1 MRTEKKLWRCKG
13 LVVGAGAVM
22 LQALL
27 GAQMAWGQMQSAS
40 APVFFPDGVWEIQAA
55 DYVSATDFLIGD
67 AALLDVADGTQAT
80 LAGRIGN
87 ALGSLDG
94 LIKLGGGALT
104 LTGDNSYRGV
114 TRVLQGGLVVGANG
128 AVGPGIQAN
137 TGATLTYAPG
147 VTVAS
152 NVQFDAIDMATQPV
166 PPVYRVNDP
175 ARSAAVNWHV
185 DSGQATHDG
194 IVSGAAAF
202 EKTGNG
208 RLVLAKDALG
218 YTGAAVV
225 RAGTLAV
232 NDWFGGSVQVAS
244 GGRLEGTGSIASVW
258 VRDGATLAPGASI
271 GVLRVPGN
279 VRFDEGSTLSIEVE
293 ADGRHDVL
301 AVGGQ
306 AVLAGNVQALA
317 GAGDWKPSTSYRFL
331 TADGGFDDTRF
342 DGVTSNLA
350 FLTPLLA
357 YDETSVSL
365 TLARNDVALG
375 DPAVTDDEDAV
386 ADIIDAPP
394 DGVPGVKDLP
404 QVYDAIVVLDR
415 DGARS
420 AYRQLAGAWPATV
433 RAGALDDSRFV
444 REAVIGSRGWGERG
458 NKVWS
463 SAYGAQGSGRAAGSV
478 GDFHRSLRGFTVGV
492 RHLVNHLTEVGV
504 FAGADTRHVRQ
515 TAAPDGT
522 LVLAPSGGDDL
533 PGGPN
538 GGASADSVGNAVI
551 RGGGADT
558 RINSLHV
565 GADVGAV
572 RGPVQVDA
580 GFSVAWHTFKT
591 SRALEI
597 GRWRDALRSV
607 SNSRSMQ
614 IFGRLALLA
623 GLSPFT
629 GLSPFIEVALVHSTT
644 NAHTEQ
650 GGAGALNYARAHDWA
665 AFSVLG
671 LKVSHAFK
679 TVGGLGMLQAE
690 LAWRYAYAD
699 RHFKSRQSFRDSS
712 RGTTF
717 TSHGHGIAAHA
728 LKAAFTVSTPVGK
741 HSVLQAGY
749 SGLLSPGRRDH
760 GFNLKFRHYF

>member
-1 MRTEKKLWRCKG
+1 MKKEKKLWRCRG

-22 LQALL
+22 LQAVL
-27 GAQMAWGQMQSAS
+27 GAQIAWGQMQSAS
-40 APVFFPDGVWEIQAA
+40 APAFFPDGVWEIQAA
-55 DYVSATDFLIGD
+55 DYISMTDFLIGD
-67 AALLDVADGTQAT
+67 AALLDVVDGAGAT
-80 LAGRIGN
+80 LGGRIAN
-87 ALGSLDG
+87 APGSIDG
-94 LIKLGGGALT
+94 LIKLGSGTLT

-114 TRVLQGGLVVGANG
+114 TRVLQGGLVVGSSG
-128 AVGPGIQAN
+128 AMGPGVQAN
-137 TGATLTYAPG
+137 TGTTLTYVPG

-152 NVQFDAIDMATQPV
+152 NVQFDAIDMTTQPV
-166 PPVYRVNDP
+166 PPGYRVNDP
-175 ARSAAVNWHV
+175 TRGAAVSWHV
-185 DSGQATHDG
+185 DSGQAIHDG
-194 IVSGAAAF
+194 IVSGGAAF
-202 EKTGNG
+202 EKTGGG

-232 NDWFGGSVQVAS
+232 NDWFGGSVQVA
-244 GGRLEGTGSIASVW
+244 GGARLEGTGSIASVW

-306 AVLAGNVQALA
+306 ALLAGNVQALA

-357 YDETSVSL
+357 YDATSVSL

-394 DGVPGVKDLP
+394 DGAPGVKDLP
-404 QVYDAIVVLDR
+404 EVYDAIVVLDR

-444 REAVIGSRGWGERG
+444 REAVIGSRAWGCDTVASHAAAPGGVLMGCRAT
-458 NKVWS
+458 KVWS
-463 SAYGAQGSGRAAGSV
+463 SAYGAQGRGRAAGSV

-515 TAAPDGT
+515 TAA
-522 LVLAPSGGDDL
+522 
-533 PGGPN
+533 
-538 GGASADSVGNAVI
+538 ADSVSSAVVS
-551 RGGGADT
+551 GGGADT
-558 RINSLHV
+558 RIHSLHL

-572 RGPVQVDA
+572 RGPVQIDA
-580 GFSVAWHTFKT
+580 GFSMAWHTFKT
-591 SRALEI
+591 SRSLEI

-614 IFGRLALLA
+614 VFGRLALLA

-629 GLSPFIEVALVHSTT
+629 GLTPFIEVALVHSTT

-671 LKVSHAFK
+671 LKASHTFK
-679 TVGGLGMLQAE
+679 TVGGLGLLQAE
-690 LAWRYAYAD
+690 LAWRYAHAD
-699 RHFKSRQSFRDSS
+699 RRFESRQSFRDSS
-712 RGTTF
+712 RGTMF

-760 GFNLKFRHYF
+760 GFNLKLRHYF

>member
-1 MRTEKKLWRCKG
+1 MNKEKKLWRCGG

-22 LQALL
+22 LQAAF
-27 GAQMAWGQMQSAS
+27 GAQMAWGQMLSAS

-55 DYVSATDFLIGD
+55 DYVSAADFLIGD
-67 AALLDVADGTQAT
+67 AALLDVADGARVT
-80 LAGRIGN
+80 LSGRIAN
-87 ALGSLDG
+87 APGSLDG
-94 LIKLGGGALT
+94 LIKLGGGTLT
-104 LTGDNSYRGV
+104 LTGDSSYRGV
-114 TRVLQGGLVVGANG
+114 TRVLQGGVVVGGNR
-128 AVGPGIQAN
+128 AVGPGVQVN
-137 TGATLTYAPG
+137 TGTTLIYVPG

-152 NVQFDAIDMATQPV
+152 NVQFDAIDMTTQPV
-166 PPVYRVNDP
+166 PPGYRVNDP
-175 ARSAAVNWHV
+175 GRSAAVGWHV

-202 EKTGNG
+202 EKTGGG

-244 GGRLEGTGSIASVW
+244 GARLEGTGSIASVW

-271 GVLRVPGN
+271 GVLRVPGD
-279 VRFDEGSTLSIEVE
+279 VRFDDGSTLSIEVE

-301 AVGGQ
+301 AVGGK
-306 AVLAGNVQALA
+306 ALLDGNVQALA
-317 GAGDWKPSTSYRFL
+317 GAGDWQPSTSYRFL
-331 TADGGFDDTRF
+331 TAAGGFDDTRF
-342 DGVTSNLA
+342 DGVNSNLA

-386 ADIIDAPP
+386 ADIIDTSSG
-394 DGVPGVKDLP
+394 GVPGVKDLP

-444 REAVIGSRGWGERG
+444 REAVLSSRSWGCDALSAAG
-458 NKVWS
+458 NLAAASSAKCEGTKVWS
-463 SAYGAQGSGRAAGSV
+463 SAYGAQGKGQAAGSV
-478 GDFHRSLRGFTVGV
+478 GDFQRSLRGFTVGV
-492 RHLVNHLTEVGV
+492 RHLVSHLTEVGV
-504 FAGADTRHVRQ
+504 FAGADTRHMRQ
-515 TAAPDGT
+515 TAAPDG
-522 LVLAPSGGDDL
+522 APAFGAFQGVGD
-533 PGGPN
+533 
-538 GGASADSVGNAVI
+538 S
-551 RGGGADT
+551 GGGADT
-558 RINSLHV
+558 RIHGLHL

-572 RGPVQVDA
+572 RGPVQMDA
-580 GFSVAWHTFKT
+580 GLSVAWHTFKT
-591 SRALEI
+591 SRSLEV

-614 IFGRLALLA
+614 VFGRLALLT
-623 GLSPFT
+623 GLSSFT
-629 GLSPFIEVALVHSTT
+629 GLSPFIELAVVHSSTG
-644 NAHTEQ
+644 AHTEQ
-650 GGAGALNYARAHDWA
+650 GGAGALNYARANDWA

-671 LKVSHAFK
+671 LTASHAFK
-679 TVGGLGMLQAE
+679 TVGGLGMLQVE
-690 LAWRYAYAD
+690 LAWRYAHAD
-699 RHFKSRQSFRDSS
+699 RQFESRQSFRDSS
-712 RGTTF
+712 RGTMF

-749 SGLLSPGRRDH
+749 SGLLSSGRHDH

>member
-1 MRTEKKLWRCKG
+1 M
-13 LVVGAGAVM
+13 
-22 LQALL
+22 
-27 GAQMAWGQMQSAS
+27 SARH
-40 APVFFPDGVWEIQAA
+40 
-55 DYVSATDFLIGD
+55 DFLIGD
-67 AALLDVADGTQAT
+67 AALLDVVDGASGT
-80 LAGRIGN
+80 LSGHIGN
-87 ALGSLDG
+87 APGSIDG
-94 LIKLGGGALT
+94 LIKLGGGTLT
-104 LTGDNSYRGV
+104 LAGDNSYRGV
-114 TRVLQGGLVVGANG
+114 TRVLQGGLVVGSSG
-128 AVGPGIQAN
+128 AMGPGVQAN
-137 TGATLTYAPG
+137 TGTTLTYVPG

-152 NVQFDAIDMATQPV
+152 NVQFDAIDMTTQPV
-166 PPVYRVNDP
+166 PPGYRVNDP
-175 ARSAAVNWHV
+175 TRGAAVSWHV
-185 DSGQATHDG
+185 DSGQAIHDG
-194 IVSGAAAF
+194 IVSGGAAF
-202 EKTGNG
+202 EKTGGG

-232 NDWFGGSVQVAS
+232 NDWFGGSVQVA
-244 GGRLEGTGSIASVW
+244 GGARLEGTGSIASVW

-293 ADGRHDVL
+293 ADGRLDVL

-306 AVLAGNVQALA
+306 ALLAGNVQALA

-357 YDETSVSL
+357 YDATSVSL

-404 QVYDAIVVLDR
+404 EVYDAIVVLDR

-444 REAVIGSRGWGERG
+444 REAVLGSRAWGCDAVASKAAAGGVLMGCRAT
-458 NKVWS
+458 KVWS

-478 GDFHRSLRGFTVGV
+478 GNFQRSLRGFTVGV

-504 FAGADTRHVRQ
+504 FAGADTRHMRQ

-522 LVLAPSGGDDL
+522 LVLAPSGGSDL
-533 PGGPN
+533 PAVPN
-538 GGASADSVGNAVI
+538 GGASADSVSNAVVS
-551 RGGGADT
+551 GGGADT
-558 RINSLHV
+558 RIHSLHL

-572 RGPVQVDA
+572 RGPVQIDA
-580 GFSVAWHTFKT
+580 GLSMAWHTFKT
-591 SRALEI
+591 SRSLEI

-614 IFGRLALLA
+614 VFGRLALLA

-629 GLSPFIEVALVHSTT
+629 GLTPFIEVALVHSTT
-644 NAHTEQ
+644 SAHTEQ

-671 LKVSHAFK
+671 LTGSHAFK
-679 TVGGLGMLQAE
+679 TVGGLGKLQAE
-690 LAWRYAYAD
+690 LAWRYAHAD
-699 RHFKSRQSFRDSS
+699 RRFESRQSFRDSS
-712 RGTTF
+712 RGTMF

-760 GFNLKFRHYF
+760 GFNFKLRHYF